1 MPSAIEV
8 LREDDIERLWQKCC
22 GFEELSLKDFY
33 EHLYDLPSRS
43 HDPFQ
48 RLIVDMIVSWGNI
61 TSKCSRML
69 CIGQSNG
76 DCLIELGRRSCDV
89 NNRDY
94 SRAVLMKARLLKNNM
109 LLKNVGFHEW
119 DMRKGL
125 TLDSENVFNCI
136 LSVDT
141 LRFLK
146 EPETAIRE
154 YFRVL
159 KPSGGVILAEPRR
172 PNKHHQMPDFNEEQL
187 RSKLEAA
194 GFRIN
199 TIKSVALELIAT
211 ALKPRYFFVENGY
224 TFLVAET
231 REDLEKV
238 WGLLYQVYC
247 MELGVESEDPS
258 GFLKD
263 VYDEYST
270 HFLAVDEDNRAVG
283 TIRVVAE
290 NPKGFPM
297 NADFPVT
304 EYMRANGIS
313 NGVEGGRFVIHK
325 DVARGARSTIAF
337 GLFKCLVDYCKET
350 GVNDIF
356 TTTML
361 EIVQKYNMPGFKQ
374 IGEPFRYPEPLSRV
388 LWVPMHCD
396 LRMAYENYL
405 KSSLVQPQ
413 ML

>member
-1 MPSAIEV
+1 MTSAIQV
-8 LREDDIERLWQKCC
+8 LREDETEELWQKCC
-22 GFEELSLKDFY
+22 GFGELSLEDFY
-33 EHLYDLPSRS
+33 MHVYDSLPRS
-43 HDPFQ
+43 YDRCQ
-48 RLIVDMIVSWGNI
+48 RLIADVLVSSGSSTN
-61 TSKCSRML
+61 KGSRIL
-69 CIGQSNG
+69 YAGLSSG
-76 DCLIELGRRSCDV
+76 DFSIELGREGYKVDNPNFSCAAWV
-89 NNRDY
+89 
-94 SRAVLMKARLLKNNM
+94 KARLLKNNM
-109 LLKNVGFHEW
+109 LLKKVEFREW
-119 DMRKGL
+119 DMGKGL

-136 LSVDT
+136 LSVHT

-146 EPETAIRE
+146 EPEIAIRE

-172 PNKHHQMPDFNEEQL
+172 PNKQHQMPDFNEEQL
-187 RSKLEAA
+187 RSKLETA

-199 TIKSVALELIAT
+199 TIRSVASELIAT
-211 ALKPRYFFVENGY
+211 ALKPRHCFEANGY
-224 TFLVAET
+224 RFLIAET

-263 VYDEYST
+263 VYDGYST
-270 HFLAVDEDNRAVG
+270 HFLAVDEDNRPVG
-283 TIRVVAE
+283 TIRVVHE

-297 NADFPVT
+297 NADFPLT

-313 NGVEGGRFVIHK
+313 RGVEGGRFVIHK
-325 DVARGARSTIAF
+325 DVVRGARSTIAF

-361 EIVQKYNMPGFKQ
+361 EIVQKYSMPGFKQ

-405 KSSLVQPQ
+405 KSSLV
-413 ML
+413 